1 VRIDE
6 LLPEFLA
13 DARRVVDLT
22 PEMSELHQYL
32 RVPDD
37 VSRSRPTSA
46 EAEALE
52 PDPLSLL
59 VGLLGPEASGSPA
72 ANGLARAMR
81 LAGPGARAILLIGW
95 PIDALP
101 YDVLLGPFLDGW
113 QILEAVPLEKPGTHG
128 VHCALVMEQTDNG
141 EMLVANEYL
150 LRDLVARW
158 SRRRLVQLEA
168 ANTGLDAALARAEAA
183 LTNFRASATY
193 QIGHRLVTGMR
204 HPGRGIAG
212 LPRDLV
218 RIWRSRSA
226 KRGRSGSNTG
236 ATTVASTQPPKPTR
250 PARTRVVPVVFPPRA
265 AAGTTSELRLATMVA
280 PTGLVVPRTLAERGL
295 GGYEREALACFLA
308 ATDTAGPGAV
318 LDIGANVGVYAAL
331 ADAVTDRQ
339 VIGFEP
345 TPFLVKLARSFGAEN
360 GFGYAMESLALGAEN
375 GVATFYLSDVSD
387 SSNSLAEGFRAST
400 TQIDVSVETLDSYL
414 ERTRLVPAVVKV
426 DTESTEPD
434 VLIGARRSIERH
446 RPWILCEVLAGRT
459 EERLTEILAPLDYHW
474 YPITDQIP
482 LLPADRIVGDSTY
495 RHLMWMFAP
504 EPPGDDFWAAM
515 RRHEAALAT
524 CTVDRGVDMYLRQ
537 AALAKLVAR

>member
-1 VRIDE
+1 MRIDE
-6 LLPEFLA
+6 LLPSYLA

-22 PEMSELHQYL
+22 PEASEVHQHL
-32 RVPDD
+32 KVPDD
-37 VSRSRPTSA
+37 VSHVRPTPA

-52 PDPLSLL
+52 LDGLSLL
-59 VGLLGPEASGSPA
+59 VGLLGSDASGSPDA
-72 ANGLARAMR
+72 LARAMR
-81 LAGPGARAILLIGW
+81 LAGPGARTLLLIGW

-101 YDVLLGPFLDGW
+101 YDLLLGPLLDGW
-113 QILEAVPLEKPGTHG
+113 QILEAVPLEQPGIHG
-128 VHCALVMEQTDNG
+128 VHCTLVMEQTDNG
-141 EMLVANEYL
+141 EMRVANEHVL
-150 LRDLVARW
+150 GDLVARC

-168 ANTGLDAALARAEAA
+168 ANTELDAALAN
-183 LTNFRASATY
+183 LRASATF
-193 QIGHRLVTGMR
+193 QIGHMVITGIR
-204 HPGRGIAG
+204 HPGRAIAG
-212 LPRDLV
+212 LPGDLARV
-218 RIWRSRSA
+218 WRSRSA
-226 KRGRSGSNTG
+226 KRRRAVANTG
-236 ATTVASTQPPKPTR
+236 AATVAPAQPPKPAR

-265 AAGTTSELRLATMVA
+265 AAGTTSEPRLATMIA
-280 PTGLVVPRTLAERGL
+280 PAGLIVPRMLAERGL

-308 ATDTAGPGAV
+308 AADVAGPGAV

-345 TPFLVKLARSFGAEN
+345 TPALVELAGSFGAEN

-375 GVATFYLSDVSD
+375 GTATFYLSASSD
-387 SSNSLAEGFRAST
+387 SSNSLVEGFRKSS

-414 ERTRLVPAVVKV
+414 ERTGLVPAVVKV

-434 VLIGARRSIERH
+434 VLVGAGRSIERH
-446 RPWILCEVLAGRT
+446 RPWIICEVLAGRT
-459 EERLTEILAPLDYHW
+459 EERLTEILAPLGYHW

-515 RRHEAALAT
+515 RWHEAVLAT

-537 AALAKLVAR
+537 AALAKLVTQ